1 MSPLQ
6 RGKKFDEILG
16 NNLGDNFP
24 VIDKIDYE
32 TRTIHSFKSLD
43 LDAPSYQNPS
53 TLRNTVKGQVDD
65 LSNFTRVDDWG
76 NHTVIPEEYDYKQL
90 DLIVPHIPE
99 TEEQAIV
106 LKEMLEYAEQKG
118 IIFNLVIAE

>member
-53 TLRNTVKGQVDD
+53 TLRNTVKGQIDD
-65 LSNFTRVDDWG
+65 LNNFTWREW
-76 NHTVIPEEYDYKQL
+76 NENLINPKMYDYKQL